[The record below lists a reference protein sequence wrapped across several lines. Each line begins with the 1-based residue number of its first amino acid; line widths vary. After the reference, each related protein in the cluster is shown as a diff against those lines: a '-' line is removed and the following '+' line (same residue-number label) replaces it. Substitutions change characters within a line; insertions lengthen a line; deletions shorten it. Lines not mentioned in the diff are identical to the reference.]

1 MLDKIYFGNSIQR
14 WLVAAGIILGA
25 LIVGRLVSTL
35 AKAIGGRFKS
45 KFLSSITAGIG
56 GPVTALVA
64 LFGVR
69 IASESLELPSGVK
82 GLVEKAG
89 VFLSVVTLTWLTANA
104 YDAIHKGVFEPYSRK
119 PGAAVDLH
127 LFVVFRT
134 IINVLVWVVGV
145 ASALNSVGFEVSA
158 VLAGLG
164 IGGMA
169 LALASQDTVS
179 NLFGGLLVLTQ
190 RPFKVG
196 ERIEIAGIN
205 GWVTQFGLRNTI
217 IKNWYGRIVLVP
229 NKKFTDSVVI
239 NISSQELYY
248 QELHLRLV
256 AETTATEM
264 EQALQILRDIV
275 KDGDLLDK
283 TPWVAFDRID
293 HGFLEIE
300 FWYGITRWT
309 PEESAKISNEYEKIC
324 QGKTWVN
331 LEIMKRFAAAG
342 IHLALPVQAYVMNGP
357 GARQA
362 TLPPALATANDRGVV
377 V

>member
-1 MLDKIYFGNSIQR
+1 MLDKIYLGNSIHR
-14 WLVAAGIILGA
+14 WIVAVAIFLGA
-25 LIVGRLVSTL
+25 LLVGRLVSTL
-35 AKAIGGRFKS
+35 AKAIGARFKS

-64 LFGVR
+64 LFGFR
-69 IASESLELPSGVK
+69 IAAESLELPSGVK

-89 VFLSVVTLTWLTANA
+89 VFLSVITLTWLLANA
-104 YDAIHKGVFEPYSRK
+104 YDAVHKGVFEPYSRK

-196 ERIEIAGIN
+196 ERIEVAGIN

-256 AETTATEM
+256 PETTATEM
-264 EQALQILRDIV
+264 EQSLQILRDIV
-275 KDGDLLDK
+275 KDGELLDK
-283 TPWVAFDRID
+283 TPWVAFDKID

-300 FWYGITRWT
+300 FWYGILRWT
-309 PEESAKISNEYEKIC
+309 PEESEQISNEYEKIC
-324 QGKTWVN
+324 QGKSWVN
-331 LEIMKRFAAAG
+331 LEILKRFAAAG
-342 IHLALPVQAYVMNGP
+342 IRLALPVQAYVMNDP
-357 GARQA
+357 GGRRAA
-362 TLPPALATANDRGVV
+362 SLPLLAESKG
-377 V
+377 